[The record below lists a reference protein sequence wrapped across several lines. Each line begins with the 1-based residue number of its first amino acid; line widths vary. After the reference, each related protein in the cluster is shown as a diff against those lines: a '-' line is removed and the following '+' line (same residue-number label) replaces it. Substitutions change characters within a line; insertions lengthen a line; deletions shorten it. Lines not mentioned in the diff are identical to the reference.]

1 MGGMREPCRGRLLGI
16 DTCSDDNVWRETLET
31 PNERRKSIGG
41 SPLYGCNRANGL
53 LIVEVLED
61 RALGIL
67 HYRRHQL
74 KEPDVPSILE

>member
-1 MGGMREPCRGRLLGI
+1 LKLLTSGENQLGVVRSMDAI
-16 DTCSDDNVWRETLET
+16 VRT
-31 PNERRKSIGG
+31 
-41 SPLYGCNRANGL
+41 GL